1 MESQLLLLLDGLLYP
16 SESDEPVQFLSCP
29 RAKSGKITTAE
40 LAELFGLAEGEDVEE
55 REPERFWS
63 GVTTDWEW
71 YGPEE
76 RARTARFVEI
86 RHLLEQELKEIQY
99 FETGA
104 VEVGLYLLG
113 QSGVNIVG
121 IKTIAVRT

>member
-16 SESDEPVQFLSCP
+16 SESDEPVQFLSLP
-29 RAKSGKITTAE
+29 RAESGKITASE
-40 LAELFGLAEGEDVEE
+40 LAKLFGLAEGEEVIE

-63 GVTTDWEW
+63 VVTTDWEW

-76 RARTARFVEI
+76 RERTARFVEI
-86 RHLLEQELKEIQY
+86 RCLLEQELKEIQY
-99 FETGA
+99 FETGE

-113 QSGVNIVG
+113 QSEGNIVG